1 MLKSIFFILISLTL
15 YAETINGVAI
25 LVKEEPITLY
35 DIRTEMRKSGASQAE
50 TVDMLIRKK
59 LESIEIEERGISVSD
74 PEVHDDMEKMA
85 EQNNMSVMQFFDA
98 MQSTRGVSSTELKEK
113 IKEKLLNQKLY
124 NAIAFSHMEQPTP
137 DEEAEYYQLH
147 KAEFS
152 HPESFD
158 VIVYRSASREKL
170 QEKVDNPM
178 FYSPEVTSDTVTL
191 EYSAIDPRL
200 ADLLNTTKVNSFTRV
215 LPEGES
221 FIGFFV
227 REKKNI
233 ITQPLDSVRVIV
245 ANAIM
250 GEKRKQVLND
260 YFARLM
266 LNADIKTIR
275 LPE

>member
-1 MLKSIFFILISLTL
+1 MLKPILFLLLSLTL
-15 YAETINGVAI
+15 YAGTINGVAI
-25 LVKEEPITLY
+25 LVKDEPITLY
-35 DIRTEMRKSGASQAE
+35 DIRTEMRKSGTSQAE

-59 LESIEIEERGISVSD
+59 LESIEVEERGISVSD
-74 PEVHDDMEKMA
+74 REVHNDIENMA
-85 EQNNMSVMQFFDA
+85 EQNNMSVMQFYDA

-113 IKEKLLNQKLY
+113 IQEKLLNQKLY

-158 VIVYRSASREKL
+158 VIVYRSASSDKL

-178 FYSPEVTSDTVTL
+178 FYSPEVTSEEAILAYD
-191 EYSAIDPRL
+191 AIDPRL
-200 ADLLNTTKVNSFTRV
+200 ANLLNTTEVNGFTRV
-215 LPEGES
+215 LPEGDK
-221 FIGFFV
+221 FISFFV

-233 ITQPLDSVRVIV
+233 VTQPLDSVRVII

-260 YFARLM
+260 YFARLR
-266 LNADIKTIR
+266 LNADIRTIR